1 MAEGTY
7 IYNPAAS
14 ILSYNEETT
23 FNETPS
29 AGSQTTPFGLLSEEV
44 KLPDPEIEMHVH
56 RTPGGG
62 ANPAIVQP
70 GARTLAGSLP
80 ITLQNALPLKYLL
93 GSSTG
98 GTISCVNGNQP
109 SMCVE
114 ALWVDS
120 DGDEFLR
127 YFTGTV
133 VTGGS
138 IAAEEEGFLKANL
151 DIESAYA
158 INSPNSPSSV
168 TQYTNDPFVFCE
180 GVATYFGSTY
190 ARVLDFNIDIKRAF
204 KARRYI
210 QTNNACYPYEINFGP
225 RDIEMSTTIVASDDL
240 AGGGTTYYDELLSP
254 TSGGSNM
261 TLEFT
266 SSSGTI
272 DIFVTGASIKSAPHV
287 INIEAEDS
295 PVSVEL
301 VAKDITVVY
310 T

>member
-1 MAEGTY
+1 MAEGNN
-7 IYNPAAS
+7 IYNPAAAV
-14 ILSYNEETT
+14 LSYATESV

-29 AGSQTTPFGLLSEEV
+29 AGSQTIPFGLLSEEV
-44 KLPDPEIEMHVH
+44 KLPDPEVEMHVH

-62 ANPAIVQP
+62 ANPAIIQP
-70 GARTLAGSLP
+70 GARTLSGSLP
-80 ITLQNALPLKYLL
+80 ITLQNALPLEYLL
-93 GSSTG
+93 GEESG

-120 DGDEFLR
+120 NGDEFLR

-133 VTGGS
+133 VTGGT
-138 IAAEEEGFLKANL
+138 IAAEEEGFLKATL

-158 INSPNSPSSV
+158 INSSNSASTV

-180 GVATYFGSTY
+180 GVATYFGSAY
-190 ARVLDFNIDIKRAF
+190 ARVLDFSINIKRAF
-204 KARRYI
+204 KSRRYI
-210 QTNNACYPYEINFGP
+210 QATHACWPYEINFGP

-240 AGGGTTYYDELLSP
+240 AGGGTAYYDELLSP
-254 TSGGSNM
+254 SSGGSNM

-272 DIFVTGASIKSAPHV
+272 DIFVTGAMIKTAPHV
-287 INIEAEDS
+287 INIEAEDA
-295 PVSVEL
+295 PVSVDL
-301 VAKDITVVY
+301 VAKNITVVY